1 MKKVRVFQ
9 LRGSRLAVQPAL
21 FCIFGLVFLLLSN
34 AEIFAK
40 GKNDPV
46 TESSATTTAPA
57 PAANEGSESGAAV
70 QRTESGS
77 EENAAGDSTVN
88 PPRAQPAPARQSSP
102 VDRLAG
108 LIQAN
113 NVDEAKTY
121 FVNTLQ
127 PNDKDWNGRTALHF
141 AALYKNSALADFFIR
156 LGTEPDAA
164 DNEGN
169 TPLNLSATFP
179 DPETAKILV
188 GAGANIHHKHG
199 EDASPAQI
207 AIKDGNTA
215 FLRAVLNDKS
225 VLSVDENGA
234 TILHLASD
242 AGNTA
247 AVQTIVQSVR
257 GTVLLALAIKK
268 DNAGK
273 TALDLAFA
281 HKESRPH
288 ADVSALVIN
297 AGGTSGD
304 PFYSYF
310 APAVRNMNY
319 DQRAPDGV
327 SPLHYA
333 IGKRYTGWTDYMLE
347 KKANPN
353 IKNTDG
359 DTPLIESARIGDME
373 TMRKLIIDYKAQVN
387 VQDAHGN
394 AAEHIAIP
402 PEVHREALALLLENG
417 ANPNLREEHGDSP
430 AHIVVTLN
438 RPPEVLEVL
447 LQNKADVSIHNVK
460 GETPLYIAVDKSRTA
475 LIPLLLQH
483 NSDIFAAI
491 NAGGTPFERALQ
503 VGGAVLDE
511 IITDTTV
518 RQSDNS
524 GNTPLLV
531 TVRLGVSADIVRRIL
546 DKNAQVNA
554 RNQEGDTALHIAVR
568 QNNAASGELL
578 ISRIGTAGSDFFL
591 QNAKG
596 ESPLYL
602 TFFSRGGIRE
612 WMLVQ
617 PVLSATDSQGNTI
630 LHHATEWKLDQVI
643 PGVVQRGANVE
654 AKNVLGETPLFVAVH
669 INSASTVRSLLAA
682 GASLGTRD
690 SLGNTALH
698 AAVRWDAQAATEAL
712 ITAKIDLNAY
722 NLYGNTPLH
731 DAVKLSRFALQTLLV
746 QRGANL
752 EVRDAEGNTPLMTA
766 VINGNARSADQLVR
780 SSADVNT
787 RNNNGETPLLI
798 AVQNERSDLVGL
810 MLDKGAQIHARDADG
825 ESPFT
830 IALRTSPRMVLSLLE
845 KGREQTDDE
854 GRSPLD
860 IAIIAK
866 KSGKEIEDIT
876 LWVGPRQLFTVDRQ
890 GKTPLRYAV
899 DMGSWGTAKFL
910 TDEGSNVFAVARDGK
925 TPADIAF
932 EVESGSRDAVRALF
946 GGKSIA
952 ARDTGGNTALHY
964 AARTGKLDLVQFLL
978 ELGADK
984 SSRNTA
990 GELPVEIARRWGHQ
1004 NIADAL
1010 GN

>member
-1 MKKVRVFQ
+1 MKRVRVFQ
-9 LRGSRLAVQPAL
+9 KKSLAVQPAF
-21 FCIFGLVFLLLSN
+21 FCVCGLAFLLFSN
-34 AEIFAK
+34 AELFAG
-40 GKNDPV
+40 GKKEP
-46 TESSATTTAPA
+46 APA
-57 PAANEGSESGAAV
+57 PSDPATGAESSPAPDRWAE
-70 QRTESGS
+70 TDPA
-77 EENAAGDSTVN
+77 EEADTGNTSNQIPKTPA
-88 PPRAQPAPARQSSP
+88 APARQSSP
-102 VDRLAG
+102 LDRLASF
-108 LIQAN
+108 IQAN
-113 NVDEAKTY
+113 NIDEAKTY
-121 FVNTLQ
+121 FVNNLE
-127 PNDKDWNGRTALHF
+127 PNDKDWDDRTALHL
-141 AALYKNSALADFFIR
+141 AALYKNSTLADFFIK
-156 LGTEPDAA
+156 LGTEPDTA
-164 DNEGN
+164 DKEGN
-169 TPLNLSATFP
+169 TPLNLSATLP

-188 GAGANIHHKHG
+188 TAGANIHHKNEAG
-199 EDASPAQI
+199 GSPAQI
-207 AIKDGNTA
+207 AIREGGGT

-225 VLSVDENGA
+225 VLSVDENGD
-234 TILHLASD
+234 TILHLASE
-242 AGNTA
+242 AGNIE
-247 AVQTIVQSVR
+247 AVRTIVQSVR
-257 GTVLLALAIKK
+257 GTVLLALVTKK
-268 DNAGK
+268 NSAGK

-288 ADVSALVIN
+288 ADVSALVIT
-297 AGGTSGD
+297 AGGTSSD
-304 PFYSYF
+304 PFYAYF

-319 DQRAPDGV
+319 DQRASNGV
-327 SPLHYA
+327 SPLHFA
-333 IGKRYTGWTDYMLE
+333 VSNRYTGWTDYMLE

-359 DTPLIESARIGDME
+359 DTPLIESARIGDIE
-373 TMRKLIIDYKAQVN
+373 TMRTLIDYKAPVN

-394 AAEHIAIP
+394 AAEHTAIP
-402 PEVHREALALLLENG
+402 PEVHREALELLLENG

-447 LQNKADVSIHNVK
+447 LQNHADVSIHNVK
-460 GETPLYIAVDKSRTA
+460 GETPLFIAVDKSRTA
-475 LIPLLLQH
+475 LIPLLLQY
-483 NSDIFAAI
+483 NSDIFAAT
-491 NAGGTPFERALQ
+491 NVGLTPFERALQ
-503 VGGAVLDE
+503 IGGAVLDE

-518 RQSDNS
+518 RQSDNN

-531 TVRLGVSADIVRRIL
+531 AVRLNVSPDIVRRIL

-643 PGVVQRGANVE
+643 PGIVQRGANVE
-654 AKNVLGETPLFVAVH
+654 AKNVLGETSLFVAVH

-731 DAVKLSRFALQTLLV
+731 DAVKLSRFALQNLLV

-845 KGREQTDDE
+845 KGREQTDNE

-860 IAIIAK
+860 IAIIAG

-890 GKTPLRYAV
+890 GKTPLRHAV
-899 DMGSWGTAKFL
+899 DLGAWGTAKFL

-932 EVESGSRDAVRALF
+932 ESGNREAVRALF
-946 GGKSIA
+946 GGKSIS

-964 AARTGKLDLVQFLL
+964 AARTGNTDLVQFLL

-984 SSRNTA
+984 TARNTA
-990 GELPVEIARRWGHQ
+990 GESSADIARRWGHQ
-1004 NIADAL
+1004 GIADTL
-1010 GN
+1010 G